1 MALFILIINCFG
13 YNGIEVYS
21 MQFLIIVGVIGLIVL
36 LVMFLKK
43 VFGLTVEDQEY
54 SDKDDYLERRI
65 KKDEE
70 DK

>member
-1 MALFILIINCFG
+1 MVVIFMIYFILALVGII
-13 YNGIEVYS
+13 I
-21 MQFLIIVGVIGLIVL
+21 
-36 LVMFLKK
+36 LVMALKK
-43 VFGLTVEDQEY
+43 VFHLGVDDQHY

>member
-1 MALFILIINCFG
+1 MQLLII
-13 YNGIEVYS
+13 I
-21 MQFLIIVGVIGLIVL
+21 GVIALVVL

-43 VFGLTVEDQEY
+43 VLHLTVEEQDY
-54 SDKDDYLERRI
+54 SDKDDYLERRV

>member
-1 MALFILIINCFG
+1 MP
-13 YNGIEVYS
+13 
-21 MQFLIIVGVIGLIVL
+21 FLIILGIISLLVI

-43 VFGLTVEDQEY
+43 VFHLRVEDQNY
-54 SDKDDYLERRI
+54 SDSDDYLERRI

>member
-1 MALFILIINCFG
+1 MIYLFLAIIA
-13 YNGIEVYS
+13 
-21 MQFLIIVGVIGLIVL
+21 IVL

-43 VFGLTVEDQEY
+43 VFHLRVDDGEY
-54 SDKDDYLERRI
+54 NDKDDYLERRI

>member
-1 MALFILIINCFG
+1 
-13 YNGIEVYS
+13 
-21 MQFLIIVGVIGLIVL
+21 MQLLIIVGVIGLIVL

-43 VFGLTVEDQEY
+43 ILHLTVEEQDY

>member
-1 MALFILIINCFG
+1 MKLLFILA
-13 YNGIEVYS
+13 
-21 MQFLIIVGVIGLIVL
+21 VIGLVVL

-43 VFGLTVEDQEY
+43 ILGLRVDDQEY
-54 SDKDDYLERRI
+54 SDQDDYLERRI

>member
-1 MALFILIINCFG
+1 MLYIIIAIVAIAL
-13 YNGIEVYS
+13 V
-21 MQFLIIVGVIGLIVL
+21 
-36 LVMFLKK
+36 VMLLKK
-43 VFGLTVEDQEY
+43 VLHLRVEDGDY

>member
-1 MALFILIINCFG
+1 
-13 YNGIEVYS
+13 
-21 MQFLIIVGVIGLIVL
+21 MQFLIIIGLIGVVVL

-43 VFGLTVEDQEY
+43 VLHLRVEDLEY

-70 DK
+70 NK

>member
-1 MALFILIINCFG
+1 MLYLFIA
-13 YNGIEVYS
+13 
-21 MQFLIIVGVIGLIVL
+21 IIVIALI
-36 LVMFLKK
+36 VMFLKK
-43 VFGLTVEDQEY
+43 IMHLRIDDGNY

>member
-1 MALFILIINCFG
+1 
-13 YNGIEVYS
+13 
-21 MQFLIIVGVIGLIVL
+21 MQFLIIIGAIGALVL
-36 LVMFLKK
+36 LIMFLKK
-43 VFGLTVEDQEY
+43 VFHLTVDDQEY

>member
-1 MALFILIINCFG
+1 
-13 YNGIEVYS
+13 
-21 MQFLIIVGVIGLIVL
+21 MQFLIIVGAIVAIVL
-36 LVMFLKK
+36 LVMLLKK
-43 VFGLTVEDQEY
+43 VFHLGVDDLGY